1 MSMKSK
7 IISSMENP
15 LLSGLMVVSKSKFGM
30 PRFLVGSESI
40 PKLENMH
47 FPE

>member
-1 MSMKSK
+1 MKSK

-30 PRFLVGSESI
+30 PRFLVGSESESI